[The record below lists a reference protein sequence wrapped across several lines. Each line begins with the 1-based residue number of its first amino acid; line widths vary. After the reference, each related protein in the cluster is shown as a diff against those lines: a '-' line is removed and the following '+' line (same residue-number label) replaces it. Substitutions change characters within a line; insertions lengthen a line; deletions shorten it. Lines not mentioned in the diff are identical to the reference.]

1 MTRED
6 LTQLKK
12 LSESINEFV
21 ESFEEFVSVV
31 DKNEQTSTVSDQ
43 FLDLFPTPP
52 KELFDLQK
60 SYTVKCFEILKLVI
74 SKHPDSKDRK

>member
-1 MTRED
+1 MIRED

-21 ESFEEFVSVV
+21 ESFEGFVSIV
-31 DKNEQTSTVSDQ
+31 DAKEQTSTVSDQ
-43 FLDLFPTPP
+43 FLDLFPIPP
-52 KELFDLQK
+52 KELFTLQK

-74 SKHPDSKDRK
+74 SRHPNSKDRK